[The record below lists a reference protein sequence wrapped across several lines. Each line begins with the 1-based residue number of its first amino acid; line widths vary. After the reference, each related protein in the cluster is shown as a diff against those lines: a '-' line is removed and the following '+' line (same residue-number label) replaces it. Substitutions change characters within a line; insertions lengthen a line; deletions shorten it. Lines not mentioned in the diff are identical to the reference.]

1 MLADYKFL
9 YSYHNFLY
17 RTERMPVFLLHNL
30 GEKVTKSHSKIES
43 EKRKQLNFLFYGC
56 QNFLVLLS
64 PLLIVAVLTKMSY
77 ADALGKLFTITE
89 NKTGHPKLK
98 RQALFKDDEM
108 STNFCL
114 NHLPSFCN
122 NDDVIYKKKVI

>member
-1 MLADYKFL
+1 MGA
-9 YSYHNFLY
+9 
-17 RTERMPVFLLHNL
+17 RTNL
-30 GEKVTKSHSKIES
+30 IIQSS
-43 EKRKQLNFLFYGC
+43 L
-56 QNFLVLLS
+56 FLVLLS
-64 PLLIVAVLTKMSY
+64 PLLVVALLTNMSY
-77 ADALGKLFTITE
+77 ALGKLFKITE

-122 NDDVIYKKKVI
+122 NDDVIYKKR